1 MTVCRHCGVPIVR
14 AAEDDVRVAS
24 CIRMNPDAMVNIV
37 TEAWVGD
44 GWLFCTKGAPIIRW
58 HEPVLESPAEMVDA
72 LKKIEIDL
80 R

>member
-1 MTVCRHCGVPIVR
+1 
-14 AAEDDVRVAS
+14 
-24 CIRMNPDAMVNIV
+24 MNPDAMVNIV

-44 GWLFCTKGAPIIRW
+44 EWLSCTKGAPIIRW